1 MSSAGRLDD
10 FPVELL
16 DHIARHAVATTYVQP
31 TLAALVATSRVWHSA
46 AAPRL
51 YHTIHTPQD
60 AKPFGQLIDT
70 LATNTFYAGAVREFH
85 FDEHPR
91 PLDEFAEQISAA
103 LTNMQ
108 HLTGVYSIW
117 TEQASFIVEATFPSL
132 VECQIPWSYDDTP
145 EFLLRHPHLRKIDM
159 CYEEFGIRYPGKY
172 ALPNLVEFQG
182 VDALAPAL
190 LSDARNLQRLRLR
203 LDMEFEQDPTPIFR
217 MLARN
222 ECPLWLVDITMY
234 RWDERVLSAV
244 PLHGQHITS
253 LVLRN
258 EGDHNDNDLE
268 ADRVFMS
275 AIDQIIHLLPNL
287 FFIRIE
293 SLTSFNLQDASL
305 QHQLA
310 LSRTRRDLAPLHIH
324 PRNLLDAKRG
334 MLDARDPRRIWQ
346 IMQAMTRDLGEG
358 EKSALMTLHVLALAE
373 LTRPEK
379 YEFVKKMG
387 APGKPPSTVLLST
400 CKVAYFSLPHS
411 LQSVRHGFAEYKP
424 GKPPAATL
432 IPWVGVAVKATHVS
446 FLEYFIPDRREAH
459 LPEIRFLAPTSK
471 PRDALG
477 RVFAE
482 YKIRSS
488 TLPDLMQAGLCG
500 DLELSIGFVGGIWR
514 RAIAGGNG
522 AGLGET
528 VSVGFVVCIMPE
540 TMLTSTSF
548 SESVPSL
555 YSPLAPSPDCS
566 KAADAFLLSP
576 FLFGPDCEGP
586 TAKAVGTGL
595 GLGGGMRGVWSL
607 WSGWASA
614 RN

>member
-1 MSSAGRLDD
+1 MDPLGRDGVGGGG
-10 FPVELL
+10 FRVEADTARLVTNTVSFVVCIMPETMLTSTLL
-16 DHIARHAVATTYVQP
+16 QGRR
-31 TLAALVATSRVWHSA
+31 RV
-46 AAPRL
+46 L
-51 YHTIHTPQD
+51 
-60 AKPFGQLIDT
+60 AKPSFLFGPDCEGPTAKAVGTGLGLGGGMRGPFGRLIDT

-145 EFLLRHPHLRKIDM
+145 EFLLRHPQLRKIDM

-190 LSDARNLQRLRLR
+190 LGDARNLQRLRLR
-203 LDMEFEQDPTPIFR
+203 LDMEFEQDPAPIFR

-258 EGDHNDNDLE
+258 EGDDNDNDIE

-275 AIDQIIHLLPNL
+275 GIDQIIHLLPNL

-310 LSRTRRDLAPLHIH
+310 FEVERAETWRRSTPTLGICSMPSEACWMYLSRRWFPQ
-324 PRNLLDAKRG
+324 
-334 MLDARDPRRIWQ
+334 ARDPRRIWQ
-346 IMQAMTRDLGEG
+346 IMQAMTRGLGEG

-387 APGKPPSTVLLST
+387 AV
-400 CKVAYFSLPHS
+400 
-411 LQSVRHGFAEYKP
+411 QE
-424 GKPPAATL
+424 
-432 IPWVGVAVKATHVS
+432 
-446 FLEYFIPDRREAH
+446 H
-459 LPEIRFLAPTSK
+459 L
-471 PRDALG
+471 AL
-477 RVFAE
+477 
-482 YKIRSS
+482 
-488 TLPDLMQAGLCG
+488 M
-500 DLELSIGFVGGIWR
+500 
-514 RAIAGGNG
+514 
-522 AGLGET
+522 
-528 VSVGFVVCIMPE
+528 
-540 TMLTSTSF
+540 
-548 SESVPSL
+548 
-555 YSPLAPSPDCS
+555 
-566 KAADAFLLSP
+566 
-576 FLFGPDCEGP
+576 
-586 TAKAVGTGL
+586 
-595 GLGGGMRGVWSL
+595 
-607 WSGWASA
+607 
-614 RN
+614 